1 MSWDD
6 HEYHRWSVDELQSRV
21 RSMIA
26 RGVVSNVDDAL
37 KMQVLG
43 LKLEDGFRP
52 TKVEHWHP
60 YGMSYHPHAGAE
72 VIALSLS
79 GNRDHIIAIPGA
91 DRRYRL
97 KGLAGGELALHDDQ
111 GQKVHFKRGGIDIE
125 SSKPV
130 TIKAPTIKLEGNIQ
144 HTGNMTSS
152 GVHTDANGLHV

>member
-6 HEYHRWSVDELQSRV
+6 EDYARWSTDELQNRV
-21 RSMIA
+21 RAMIA
-26 RGVVSNVDDAL
+26 RGVVSSVDDAL

-43 LKLEDGFRP
+43 LRLEDGMRP

-60 YGMSYHPHAGAE
+60 YGLTYHPHAGAE
-72 VIALSLS
+72 VLALSIG

-97 KGLAGGELALHDDQ
+97 QSLVAGELAVHDDQ
-111 GQKVHFKRGGIDIE
+111 GQKVHFKRGGIAIE

-130 TIKAPTIKLEGNIQ
+130 TIKAPTINLEGNIV
-144 HTGNMTSS
+144 HTGNMQTS
-152 GVHTDANGLHV
+152 GVHTDSNGVHA